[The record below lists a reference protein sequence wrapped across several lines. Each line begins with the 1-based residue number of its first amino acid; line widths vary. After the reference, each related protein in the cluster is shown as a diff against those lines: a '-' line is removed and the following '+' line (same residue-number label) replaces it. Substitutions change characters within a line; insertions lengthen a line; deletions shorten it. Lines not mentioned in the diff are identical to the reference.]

1 MSLHTLTNSNKRQA
15 RKRVGR
21 GNGNNWGRTAGRG
34 EKGQKSRSGS
44 TIRPH
49 FEGGQ
54 IPLFRRL
61 PKRGFKSRNHK
72 LFAIV
77 NIRDLDTAFADGDS
91 VTVESCQEKKLI
103 SKLGAGLKILGDGEL
118 TKKLTVTAA
127 AFSTSAQQ
135 KIEAAGGTCTVGE
148 AEETA
153 TAAEAE
159 TEAAE

>member
-1 MSLHTLTNSNKRQA
+1 MSLHTLKTSNVRQA

-21 GNGNNWGRTAGRG
+21 GNGNNWGRTCGRG

-61 PKRGFKSRNHK
+61 PKRGFKSRNTK
-72 LFAIV
+72 VFAIV
-77 NIRDLDTAFADGDS
+77 NIRDLDMTFADGDS
-91 VTVESCQEKKLI
+91 VTVESCQAKTLV
-103 SKLGAGLKILGDGEL
+103 SKLGAGLKILGDGQL

-127 AFSTSAQQ
+127 AFSESAQQ
-135 KIEAAGGTCTVGE
+135 KIEAAGGSCTVGQP
-148 AEETA
+148 EETA
-153 TAAEAE
+153 TAAEA
-159 TEAAE
+159 